1 MPILAVTLG
10 DEADA
15 ETTQAAVATAAAEVL
30 LPMVSEAMR
39 EDVMH
44 LFWANF
50 EVSMP
55 CCYKGDPGCIC
66 GVVCCEN
73 TWHRKSACVGFF
85 LLVLWLSAVPQLQK
99 DAK

>member
-10 DEADA
+10 DEGGA
-15 ETTQAAVATAAAEVL
+15 ETTHAAVATAAAGFR

-50 EVSMP
+50 EVSMI
-55 CCYKGDPGCIC
+55 CCYSEALTIPITT
-66 GVVCCEN
+66 N
-73 TWHRKSACVGFF
+73 TLHASHSAGPAAVRCSSHLRKDMWCHRC
-85 LLVLWLSAVPQLQK
+85 
-99 DAK
+99 

>member
-10 DEADA
+10 DKADA

-30 LPMVSEAMR
+30 LPVVSEAMR

-50 EVSMP
+50 EVSML
-55 CCYKGDPGCIC
+55 CCYSEDVKTLSTT
-66 GVVCCEN
+66 N
-73 TWHRKSACVGFF
+73 QLACVCFCWFCG
-85 LLVLWLSAVPQLQK
+85 
-99 DAK
+99 